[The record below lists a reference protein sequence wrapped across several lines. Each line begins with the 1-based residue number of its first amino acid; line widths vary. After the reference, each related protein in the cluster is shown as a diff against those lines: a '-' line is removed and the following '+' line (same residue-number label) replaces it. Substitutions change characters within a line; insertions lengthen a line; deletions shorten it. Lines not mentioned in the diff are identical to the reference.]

1 MPSEYTWHVSRVHK
15 RVLKLDNFEVQKV
28 QKPAM
33 IDLGERSS
41 FKSTYR

>member
-1 MPSEYTWHVSRVHK
+1 MPSEYMWHVSRVHK

-33 IDLGERSS
+33 IDLGEHSS